1 MPINLDLNMMNLFK
15 RLTEV
20 FLLIFVFFLPWQTK
34 LILRPA
40 VNNFNEISLYA
51 SHLVLLLALICFF
64 IYKLWTK
71 DSGKKSPVVWYF
83 LGAWEIIMIISFFY
97 APDRLLAMFFYS
109 LFLGGLG
116 LFYLVREGIN
126 RAAYED
132 SCLNRIRI
140 IYVFLA
146 SIFLSAS
153 LGIYQF
159 LSQRTP
165 VSKYLGLAA
174 HNPETPGS
182 VVIETASGRWLRAYG
197 SLDHPNILGGVLVFA
212 LLLSAYLLAR
222 KKIIN
227 SNIQIW
233 GLIMLFFS
241 YFFAL
246 IALFFTFSRAAWLAY
261 VIGFIVLA
269 VAIYRREDAWVV
281 KRFFALIFFSVI
293 LLAIAALPYRE
304 LVTVRVQ
311 AEGRLEQISIS
322 ERKAYALESGEII
335 KNHPW
340 FGVGNA
346 NYVKYLELNSQV
358 KEYKYY
364 QPVHNVFLLVFA
376 ENGVFAFIS
385 LILFL
390 VFLGINRRRQNFSL
404 AVILAI
410 IILMMLD
417 HWLVSVPFGILF
429 FFLILGL
436 I

>member
-1 MPINLDLNMMNLFK
+1 MNFFK
-15 RLTEV
+15 RLTEF
-20 FLLIFVFFLPWQTK
+20 FLLVFVFILPWQTK

-40 VNNFNEISLYA
+40 LNNFNDISLYV

-64 IYKLWTK
+64 IYKIWTR
-71 DSGKKSPVVWYF
+71 DSGRKTPLLWYF
-83 LGAWEIIMIISFFY
+83 LGALEIVMVVSFFY
-97 APDRLLAMFFYS
+97 APDRLLATFHYL

-132 SCLNRIRI
+132 SCLNRTRI

-146 SIFLSAS
+146 STFFQAS

-159 LSQRTP
+159 LSQK
-165 VSKYLGLAA
+165 SFAFKYLGLAA
-174 HNPETPGS
+174 HDPEVVGTA
-182 VVIETASGRWLRAYG
+182 VIETVSGRWLRAYG
-197 SLDHPNILGGVLVFA
+197 GLDHPNVLGGVLAVS
-212 LLLSAYLLAR
+212 LILSAYLLAR

-246 IALFFTFSRAAWLAY
+246 IAMFFSFSRAAWLAY
-261 VIGFIVLA
+261 AVGMLILAWVI
-269 VAIYRREDAWVV
+269 YKREDRWVA
-281 KRFFALIFFSVI
+281 KRFLALIFFSVA
-293 LLAIAALPYRE
+293 LLVIAALPYRE
-304 LVTVRVQ
+304 LALTRFT
-311 AEGRLEQISIS
+311 ATSRLEQISIS
-322 ERKAYALESGEII
+322 EREDYAVQSGKII

-346 NYVKYLELNSQV
+346 NYVKYLEKNSSV
-358 KEYKYY
+358 SNFNYY
-364 QPVHNVFLLVFA
+364 QPVHNAFLLVFA
-376 ENGVFAFIS
+376 ENGVFAF
-385 LILFL
+385 LAVILFL
-390 VFLGINRRRQNFSL
+390 IFLVLSPRRQNFAFSIIVAL
-404 AVILAI
+404 VI
-410 IILMMLD
+410 MMMFD
-417 HWLVSVPFGILF
+417 HWLISLPFGILF

>member
-1 MPINLDLNMMNLFK
+1 MMNFFK
-15 RLTEV
+15 RLTEI
-20 FLLIFVFFLPWQTK
+20 FLLIFVFILPWQTK
-34 LILRPA
+34 LVLRPA
-40 VNNFNEISLYA
+40 VNNFNDISLYV

-64 IYKLWTK
+64 IYKIWTK
-71 DSGKKSPVVWYF
+71 DSGRKTPVIWYF
-83 LGAWEIIMIISFFY
+83 LGILEIVMVVSFFY
-97 APDRLLAMFFYS
+97 APDRLLATFHYL

-132 SCLNRIRI
+132 GCLNRIRI

-146 SIFLSAS
+146 STFLQAS

-159 LSQRTP
+159 LSQK
-165 VSKYLGLAA
+165 SFAFKYLGIAS
-174 HNPETPGS
+174 HNPEVAGTA
-182 VVIETASGRWLRAYG
+182 VIETVSGRWLRAYG
-197 SLDHPNILGGVLVFA
+197 GLDHPNVLGGVLAIA
-212 LLLSAYLLAR
+212 LILSAYLLAR

-246 IALFFTFSRAAWLAY
+246 IALFFSFSRAAWLAY
-261 VIGFIVLA
+261 AVGMLILMVVIFK
-269 VAIYRREDAWVV
+269 REDRWVA
-281 KRFFALIFFSVI
+281 KRFFALLFFSLA
-293 LLAIAALPYRE
+293 LLMVAALPYHE
-304 LVTVRVQ
+304 LAVTRFY

-322 ERKAYALESGEII
+322 EREEYTLQAGQII

-358 KEYKYY
+358 DNFIYY

-376 ENGVFAFIS
+376 ENGIFAFLS
-385 LILFL
+385 VTLFL
-390 VFLGINRRRQNFSL
+390 VFLAFSRRRQNFAFSII
-404 AVILAI
+404 AAMVI
-410 IILMMLD
+410 MMMID
-417 HWLVSVPFGILF
+417 HWLISLPFGILF
-429 FFLILGL
+429 FFLVLGL

>member
-1 MPINLDLNMMNLFK
+1 MNFFK
-15 RLTEV
+15 RLTEI
-20 FLLIFVFFLPWQTK
+20 FLLLFVFILPWQTK
-34 LILRPA
+34 LILRPDL
-40 VNNFNEISLYA
+40 NNFNEISLYV
-51 SHLVLLLALICFF
+51 SQLVLLLALISFF
-64 IYKLWTK
+64 IYKLWAK
-71 DSGKKSPVVWYF
+71 DSGQKTPVIWYF
-83 LGAWEIIMIISFFY
+83 LGVWEVIMIISFFF
-97 APDRLLAMFFYS
+97 AIDRQLAMYHY
-109 LFLGGLG
+109 LLLLGGLG

-146 SIFLSAS
+146 GVFLQSM

-159 LSQRTP
+159 LSQKTFAC
-165 VSKYLGLAA
+165 KYLGLAS
-174 HNPETPGS
+174 HNPEIAGTA
-182 VVIETASGRWLRAYG
+182 VIETVSGRWLRAYG
-197 SLDHPNILGGVLVFA
+197 GLDHPNILGGVLA
-212 LLLSAYLLAR
+212 ISLILSAYLLAR

-233 GLIMLFFS
+233 GLILLFFS

-246 IALFFTFSRAAWLAY
+246 IAMFFSFSRTAWLAY
-261 VIGFIVLA
+261 AVGMAILA
-269 VAIYRREDAWVV
+269 VIIFKREDRWVA
-281 KRFFALIFFSVI
+281 KRFLALVFFSLA

-304 LVTVRVQ
+304 LALTRFR

-322 ERKAYALESGEII
+322 ERESYALKAGEVI

-346 NYVKYLELNSQV
+346 NYVRHLEASSQV
-358 KEYKYY
+358 KNFAYY

-376 ENGVFAFIS
+376 ENGIFAFLS

-390 VFLGINRRRQNFSL
+390 VFLALSPRRQNFAFSIM
-404 AVILAI
+404 AAI
-410 IILMMLD
+410 IIIMMFD
-417 HWLVSVPFGILF
+417 HWLISLPFGVLF

>member
-1 MPINLDLNMMNLFK
+1 MMNFFK
-15 RLTEV
+15 RLTEI
-20 FLLIFVFFLPWQTK
+20 FLLIFVFILPWQTK
-34 LILRPA
+34 LVLRPA
-40 VNNFNEISLYA
+40 VNNFNDISLYV

-64 IYKLWTK
+64 IYKIWTK
-71 DSGKKSPVVWYF
+71 DSGRKTPVIWYF
-83 LGAWEIIMIISFFY
+83 LGILEIVMVVSFFY
-97 APDRLLAMFFYS
+97 APDRLLATFHYL

-132 SCLNRIRI
+132 GCLNRIRI

-146 SIFLSAS
+146 STFLQAS

-159 LSQRTP
+159 LSQK
-165 VSKYLGLAA
+165 SFAFKYLGIAS
-174 HNPETPGS
+174 HNPEVAGTA
-182 VVIETASGRWLRAYG
+182 VIETVSGRWLRAYG
-197 SLDHPNILGGVLVFA
+197 GLDHPNVLGGVLAIA
-212 LLLSAYLLAR
+212 LILSAYLLAR

-246 IALFFTFSRAAWLAY
+246 I
-261 VIGFIVLA
+261 
-269 VAIYRREDAWVV
+269 
-281 KRFFALIFFSVI
+281 FFSLA
-293 LLAIAALPYRE
+293 LLMVAALPYHE
-304 LVTVRVQ
+304 LAVTRFY

-322 ERKAYALESGEII
+322 EREEYTLQAGQII

-358 KEYKYY
+358 DNFIYY

-376 ENGVFAFIS
+376 ENGIFAFLS
-385 LILFL
+385 VTLFL
-390 VFLGINRRRQNFSL
+390 VFLAFSRRRQNFAFSII
-404 AVILAI
+404 AAMVII
-410 IILMMLD
+410 MMID
-417 HWLVSVPFGILF
+417 H
-429 FFLILGL
+429 
-436 I
+436 